1 MFNMRNFILP
11 VLTLVLLWACG
22 GKESESNPMQATIDS
37 LEMANSNQQSEI
49 DYYLADFMEIQNVMD
64 SVKSR
69 QAIIASAGSSPELS
83 SNTRANLTNDLLELE
98 TLLNEGKAK
107 IELLKKEVSQSKK
120 NMKSLQAL
128 IANLQKNLE
137 EKDGQIIALK
147 KELEKVNVRVQ
158 TVERSFDS
166 LAISHARR
174 GARIEQQTEVINT
187 VFWATGTYTTL
198 KDKKVISSGGFLNA
212 RSGARIS
219 SDFNQDYFKSADR
232 RKLIEIP
239 LGTRNIHF
247 ATNHPS
253 TAYEL
258 VKTDFMIEKLV
269 ITDPEAFWSSSRYL
283 VIILD

>member
-1 MFNMRNFILP
+1 M
-11 VLTLVLLWACG
+11 
-22 GKESESNPMQATIDS
+22 
-37 LEMANSNQQSEI
+37 
-49 DYYLADFMEIQNVMD
+49 
-64 SVKSR
+64 KSR
-69 QAIIASAGSSPELS
+69 QALIAAAGQSPELS

-98 TLLNEGKAK
+98 TMLNEGKAK

-120 NMKSLQAL
+120 NMKSLKAL
-128 IANLQKNLE
+128 IDNLQEKLE
-137 EKDGQIIALK
+137 EKDGQIVELK

-166 LAISHARR
+166 LAVSHARR

-187 VFWATGTYTTL
+187 VFWATGNYTTL
-198 KDKKVISSGGFLNA
+198 KEKKVISSGGFLNA

-232 RKLIEIP
+232 RKLLEIP
-239 LGTRNIHF
+239 IGTRNIHF

-253 TAYEL
+253 TSYEL

-269 ITDPEAFWSSSRYL
+269 ILDPDAFWSSSRYL

>member
-1 MFNMRNFILP
+1 MRYIIP
-11 VLTLVLLWACG
+11 SLLFVSIFYACG
-22 GKESESNPMQATIDS
+22 GTNADENPLQATVDS
-37 LEMANSNQQSEI
+37 LQLVNSNQQSEI
-49 DYYLADFMEIQNVMD
+49 DYYLADFMEIQQVMD
-64 SVKSR
+64 SVKAR
-69 QAIIASAGSSPELS
+69 QAIIASAGGSPELS

-98 TLLNEGKAK
+98 TLLNEGKSK

-128 IANLQKNLE
+128 ISNLQKNLE
-137 EKDGQIIALK
+137 EKDQQIVQLK
-147 KELEKVNVRVQ
+147 VELEKVNVRVQ

-187 VFWATGTYTTL
+187 VFWATGNFATL
-198 KDKKVISSGGFLNA
+198 KEKKVISSGGFLNA

-219 SDFNQDYFKSADR
+219 SDFNQGYFKPADR
-232 RKLIEIP
+232 RKLSEIP

-253 TAYEL
+253 TSYEL
-258 VKTDFMIEKLV
+258 VKTDFLIEKLV
-269 ITDPEAFWSSSRYL
+269 ITDPESFWSSSRYL

>member
-1 MFNMRNFILP
+1 MRRTIPFLMVIAIL
-11 VLTLVLLWACG
+11 WSCG
-22 GKESESNPMQATIDS
+22 GSEAELNPLQARVDS
-37 LEMANSNQQSEI
+37 LETANSNQQSEI
-49 DYYLADFMEIQNVMD
+49 DYYLADFMEIQKVMD

-69 QAIIASAGSSPELS
+69 QAIIAARGGSPELS

-128 IANLQKNLE
+128 IDNLQKKLD
-137 EKDGQIIALK
+137 EKDGQIVVLK

-158 TVERSFDS
+158 TVERSYDS

-187 VFWATGTYTTL
+187 VFWATGSYSVL
-198 KDKKVISSGGFLNA
+198 KDKKVISPGGFLNA

-232 RKLIEIP
+232 RKLTEIP
-239 LGTRNIHF
+239 IGTRNIHF

-253 TAYEL
+253 SAYEL

>member
-1 MFNMRNFILP
+1 MRYIIHALLFIS
-11 VLTLVLLWACG
+11 LTWACG
-22 GKESESNPMQATIDS
+22 GAETEENSLQYKLDS
-37 LEMANSNQQSEI
+37 LELVNSNQQSEI
-49 DYYLADFMEIQNVMD
+49 DYYLADFIEIQNVMD

-69 QAIIASAGSSPELS
+69 QAIISAAGGSPELS

-120 NMKSLQAL
+120 SMKSLQAL
-128 IANLQKNLE
+128 IDNMQKSLE
-137 EKDGQIIALK
+137 EKDGQIVLLK

-187 VFWATGTYTTL
+187 VFWATGNYNTL

-219 SDFNQDYFKSADR
+219 SDLNQDFFKSADR
-232 RKLIEIP
+232 RKLLEIP

-253 TAYEL
+253 SAYEL

-283 VIILD
+283 VVILD

>member
-1 MFNMRNFILP
+1 MRYTIP
-11 VLTLVLLWACG
+11 SLLFVSFVWACG
-22 GKESESNPMQATIDS
+22 GSDSEENPWQSTIDS

-49 DYYLADFMEIQNVMD
+49 DYYLADFMEIQKVMD

-69 QAIIASAGSSPELS
+69 QEIIAAAGGSPELS

-128 IANLQKNLE
+128 IENLQRSLE
-137 EKDGQIIALK
+137 EKDGQIVVLK

-187 VFWATGTYTTL
+187 VFWATGNYTTL
-198 KDKKVISSGGFLNA
+198 KVKKVISSGGFLNA

-219 SDFNQDYFKSADR
+219 SDFNQDYFKTADR
-232 RKLIEIP
+232 RKLLEIP

-253 TAYEL
+253 SAYEL